1 MPMYPSLASVAQL
14 ELNALL
20 EETKCAIDSLS
31 RQRESVS
38 RAIDTARQAK
48 GADSCLLD
56 ETDLQLSYLMH
67 RLNRLEAAL
76 ERVNLELDG
85 FQTMPD
91 PSGGQLVVSPSNF
104 LVEASRDKAFSLLS
118 RIQVCRQAF
127 LQIFRSKVGLFL
139 RTYNP

>member
-1 MPMYPSLASVAQL
+1 MYPSLASVAQL
-14 ELNALL
+14 ELKALL
-20 EETKCAIDSLS
+20 EETKCAIDSLR

-48 GADSCLLD
+48 GANSYLLD
-56 ETDLQLSYLMH
+56 ETDLQLSYLVH

-76 ERVNLELDG
+76 ERVNLELDS
-85 FQTMPD
+85 FQTTPEL
-91 PSGGQLVVSPSNF
+91 SGSQLIVPPSNL
-104 LVEASRDKAFSLLS
+104 LVETSPDKAFRLLS
-118 RIQVCRQAF
+118 RIQVWRQAF

>member
-14 ELNALL
+14 ELKALL
-20 EETKCAIDSLS
+20 EETKCAIDSLR

-48 GADSCLLD
+48 GANSYLLD

-85 FQTMPD
+85 IQTMPD
-91 PSGGQLVVSPSNF
+91 SSGSQLAVSPPSF
-104 LVEASRDKAFSLLS
+104 LVEASRAKAFCLLS
-118 RIQVCRQAF
+118 RIQLWRQAF